1 MTVTATVESEQGR
14 RSAAR
19 EPGAAE
25 RRAGCREWRTS
36 HAAAGVAP
44 MVPEI
49 ARTAAH
55 AAAARTDKP
64 VTNRERRVTAVRPNA
79 IRASRLTKPFA
90 LLARLD

>member
-1 MTVTATVESEQGR
+1 
-14 RSAAR
+14 
-19 EPGAAE
+19 
-25 RRAGCREWRTS
+25 
-36 HAAAGVAP
+36 